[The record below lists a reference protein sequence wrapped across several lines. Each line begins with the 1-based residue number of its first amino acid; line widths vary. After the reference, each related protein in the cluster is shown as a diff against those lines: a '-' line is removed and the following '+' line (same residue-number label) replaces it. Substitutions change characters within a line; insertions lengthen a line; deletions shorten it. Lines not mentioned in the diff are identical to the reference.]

1 MISNKLPIHHS
12 TDNLP
17 VAASGLLL
25 VLIGNVI
32 WGAYP

>member
-1 MISNKLPIHHS
+1 MISNELPIHHS
-12 TDNLP
+12 TGNLP
-17 VAASGLLL
+17 IAANGLLL